1 MKIDKY
7 WAKRN
12 AKAQSKL
19 TTKSIKETQKQMV
32 KYYDSAMKKVILQ
45 FEKTYD
51 KLVANCKNGNQP
63 TPADLYKLD
72 KYWQMQGQLRN
83 ELQKLGDKQAELLSE
98 MFMKQFK
105 DIYRIAALKDGDQY
119 NKIDNQVINQIIKS
133 VWCADGKTWSDR
145 VWHNTDLLY
154 DDLNSHLTDCLIS
167 GKSTKDLTN
176 VLQADFGVSYSRA
189 NSLVTTEMAHIQTE
203 AAKERY
209 KDYGIEE
216 VEILADEDE
225 RRCDVCG
232 KLHKKRY
239 KINEKLPIPAHPRCR
254 CCIIPVVEDKAE
266 LFLSKETD
274 STLKNLTNHKNKDK
288 IVVPRENNISKEWRT
303 AQFRDKKAEEEH
315 YKHLVEYGNI
325 SFEKYVE
332 GARKLLSQPI
342 GENIDGFINNSG
354 ATYRYDI
361 INNDFAIG
369 KDGIIF
375 TRFKPKEFIKY
386 WERIKKNELRQ
397 KR

>member
-1 MKIDKY
+1 MKAMKIDKY
-7 WAKRN
+7 WAERN

-105 DIYRIAALKDGDQY
+105 DIYRIAALKDTGNFSDVDKSVAKQL
-119 NKIDNQVINQIIKS
+119 IKS

-145 VWHNTDLLY
+145 VWHNTDLLRET
-154 DDLNSHLTDCLIS
+154 LNNHLTDCLLA
-167 GKSTKDLTN
+167 GKTTGELKHI
-176 VLQADFGVSYSRA
+176 LQDDFGVSYNRA
-189 NSLVTTEMAHIQTE
+189 DTIVRTEMAHIQTE

-254 CCIIPVVEDKAE
+254 CCIIPVVDSHKEKLTLPNSNGKIYKKPKPKSMLRINLQ
-266 LFLSKETD
+266 LFAKKSTDFKTVRLSKKEYAHVMSEIATWITKEQL
-274 STLKNLTNHKNKDK
+274 SKNVFKKCIGDYIYT
-288 IVVPRENNISKEWRT
+288 IENNGFGY
-303 AQFRDKKAEEEH
+303 FRII
-315 YKHLVEYGNI
+315 GR
-325 SFEKYVE
+325 
-332 GARKLLSQPI
+332 RK
-342 GENIDGFINNSG
+342 
-354 ATYRYDI
+354 
-361 INNDFAIG
+361 
-369 KDGIIF
+369 
-375 TRFKPKEFIKY
+375 IK
-386 WERIKKNELRQ
+386 
-397 KR
+397 